1 MHARASRTDGPGRFV
16 KKEAP
21 LMGNETDWARVVT
34 IMVRGFGAVFAI
46 MVILAAAT
54 TLVGKLL
61 QKFDKPKEEQ
71 GGAS

>member
-1 MHARASRTDGPGRFV
+1 MGAQAARRDDPGGFV

-46 MVILAAAT
+46 MVILAVAT